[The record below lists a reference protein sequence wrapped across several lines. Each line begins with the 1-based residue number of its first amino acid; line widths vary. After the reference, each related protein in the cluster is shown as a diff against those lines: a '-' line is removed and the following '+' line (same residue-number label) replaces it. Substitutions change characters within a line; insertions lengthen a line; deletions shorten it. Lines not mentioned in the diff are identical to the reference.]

1 MIKKTLIIC
10 IKVLSLILIVLL
22 MAYLFKTCRD
32 FGYKVFSDRAKD
44 AAGSPQ
50 VVEAVIHVDQGE
62 SLLEIGEELE
72 FLSIIR
78 DKYVFAV
85 SARCMDATQDTFSAE
100 EAVDCIPNT
109 NPFLKSSTKLSNPDP
124 IILHQLFGVYIKVKN
139 IQILIQM
146 LKKKL

>member
-85 SARCMDATQDTFSAE
+85 SARCMDDYDKIQEGDYVVNSAQKPSE
-100 EAVDCIPNT
+100 ILT
-109 NPFLKSSTKLSNPDP
+109 SMLTKED
-124 IILHQLFGVYIKVKN
+124 KEK
-139 IQILIQM
+139 
-146 LKKKL
+146 